1 LGEQITKFCVPTTF
15 EEHFLDQLNKLN
27 EKYKDLNARVY
38 EVYGSFRTIFGTG
51 RAATILPKVDEEKF
65 AKHVEQA
72 HAYGIEVAFTLNP
85 VCMSLVEYTE
95 WGHKSLNELLTTLSS
110 LKVDTLIIA
119 IPYLIEYVAKN
130 YPEFKINASSI
141 CYIDSLERAL
151 MYEKLGADR
160 LTLNEDINR
169 CFTLLKLI
177 RKEVKADLEVIANNG
192 GLLKCPFKT
201 YHDSINAHV
210 SQYVVED
217 RVGFSYLPYPFMRC
231 TLERL
236 SNHKEIIRAPWFR
249 PEDTKYYTE
258 IGINYIKIAGRGLS
272 AKILLKLIEAYLSGR
287 YEGDIYALID
297 NSYLH
302 FSKDMFDPSAKPL
315 PPLKISI
322 DNRSLDGWYEYF
334 VKNDPP
340 CLIGCIGCDYCE
352 KVAKRVIKTDPELE
366 ERYIERIKDMIN
378 RLASRRPPIKL
389 KEKEG
394 GGLIIER
401 EALPPCAAE
410 YQICNTS

>member
-1 LGEQITKFCVPTTF
+1 MGELLTKFCVPTTF
-15 EEHFLDQLNKLN
+15 EDRFLDELDKLN
-27 EKYKDLNARVY
+27 RKYKDLNACVH
-38 EVYGSFRTIFGTG
+38 EVYGSFKTIFGTG
-51 RAATILPKVDEEKF
+51 RASTILPKVDEERF
-65 AKHVEQA
+65 ARHVEQA
-72 HAYGIEVAFTLNP
+72 HAYGIEFAFTLNS
-85 VCMSLVEYTE
+85 VCMNLVEYTQ
-95 WGHKSLNELLTTLSS
+95 WGHRGLDELLSS
-110 LKVDTLIIA
+110 LSSMKVDTLIIT

-151 MYEKLGADR
+151 MYERLGADR

-169 CFTLLKLI
+169 CFKLLKLI

-192 GLLKCPFKT
+192 GLLKCPIKT
-201 YHDSINAHV
+201 YHDTINAHV
-210 SQYVVED
+210 SQYVAED
-217 RVGFSYLPYPFMRC
+217 NVGFSYLPYPFMRC

-249 PEDTKYYTE
+249 PEDTRYYTE
-258 IGINYIKIAGRGLS
+258 IGIDYIKIAGRGLP
-272 AKILLKLIEAYLSGR
+272 AKVLLKLIEAYLSGR

-302 FSKDMFDPSAKPL
+302 FSRNMFDPSAEPL

-322 DNRSLDGWYEYF
+322 DNRSLDGWYEHF

-340 CLIGCIGCDYCE
+340 CLTGCIGCDYCDR
-352 KVAKRVIKTDPELE
+352 VAKKVVKTDPELE
-366 ERYIERIKDMIN
+366 KKYIERIREMIN
-378 RLASRRPPIKL
+378 KLVSQKPPIKL

-394 GGLIIER
+394 GGFILET
-401 EALPPCAAE
+401 EDPPVCFGE
-410 YQICNTS
+410 YQICSTI

>member
-1 LGEQITKFCVPTTF
+1 MGEPMTKLCVPTTF
-15 EEHFLDQLNKLN
+15 EDHFLDEVDKLN
-27 EKYKDLNARVY
+27 RKYKDLNTRVH
-38 EVYGSFRTIFGTG
+38 EIYGSFKTPFGTG
-51 RAATILPKVDEEKF
+51 RALTILPKVNEERF

-72 HAYGIEVAFTLNP
+72 HSYGMEFAFTLNP
-85 VCMSLVEYTE
+85 VCMNLVEYTE
-95 WGHKSLNELLTTLSS
+95 WGHKSLDDLLNSLSS
-110 LKVDTLIIA
+110 MKVDTLIIA

-169 CFTLLKLI
+169 CFKLLKLI
-177 RKEVKADLEVIANNG
+177 RREIRADLEVIANNG
-192 GLLKCPFKT
+192 GLLKCPMKT
-201 YHDSINAHV
+201 YHDTINAHV

-217 RVGFSYLPYPFMRC
+217 KVGFSYLPYPFMRC

-236 SNHKEIIRAPWFR
+236 TNHKEIIRAPWFR
-249 PEDTKYYTE
+249 PEDVRYYTE
-258 IGINYIKIAGRGLS
+258 IGIDYIKIAGRGLP
-272 AKILLKLIEAYLSGR
+272 AKILLRLIEAYLSGK

-302 FSKDMFDPSAKPL
+302 FSKDMFDPSARPL

-322 DNRSLDGWYEYF
+322 DNRSLDGWYEFF

-340 CLIGCIGCDYCE
+340 CLIACVGCDYCDR
-352 KVAKRVIKTDPELE
+352 VAKRVVKTDPELE
-366 ERYIERIKDMIN
+366 KMYIERIKGMIDK
-378 RLASRRPPIKL
+378 LASRKLPIKL
-389 KEKEG
+389 KEKEDG
-394 GGLIIER
+394 SLILER
-401 EALPPCAAE
+401 EDLPVCVDE
-410 YQICNTS
+410 YQICGAG